1 MPLKKNVLKLS
12 NVKNIK
18 STLVGGRRLK
28 KNYRNVLE
36 LSKIA
41 YRLGLRKSRLDC
53 PLTKYNHILLTPRCL
68 FSS

>member
-1 MPLKKNVLKLS
+1 MPWKKNVLKLS
-12 NVKNIK
+12 NVNNIK
-18 STLVGGRRLK
+18 STLLGGRRLK
-28 KNYRNVLE
+28 KNYQNVLE

-53 PLTKYNHILLTPRCL
+53 PLMKYNHILLTPRCL